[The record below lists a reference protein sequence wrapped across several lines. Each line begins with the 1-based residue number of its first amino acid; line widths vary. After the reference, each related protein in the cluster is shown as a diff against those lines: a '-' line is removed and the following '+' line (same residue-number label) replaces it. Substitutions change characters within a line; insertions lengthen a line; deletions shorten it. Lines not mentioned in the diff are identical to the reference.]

1 MTGALDRVPAGTAV
15 SIGIDIGGTFVD
27 AVVVADGEA
36 VVAAKAPSTPHD
48 PVTGVLDAIDA
59 VAVAAGLDAAG
70 LLGRASAI
78 VHGTTAGLNTLLTR
92 SGAAVG
98 LLATRGHEDAILIG
112 RVHQKVAGLGPE
124 ELVRV
129 AELAKPEPLVPRW
142 RIHGIDERIDAS
154 GSVVAR
160 LDEAGVARA
169 VDALVADGCE
179 SIAIAF
185 LWSFRNPAH
194 ERRAAKIVRER
205 HPGLPVS
212 VSSDIAPVLGEY
224 ERTAATVVNAYLRR
238 SQAAY
243 LQRLDA
249 GLRERGFM
257 GALRMLLSSGGTADV
272 DAVEDRPVQT
282 LRSGPVGGAIAV
294 ARLGRRMGLRDLLA
308 TDMGGTSFDVAL
320 VLDGRP
326 ELVDVGLAGR
336 LHLAVPSVDVA
347 SIGAGGGSVAWI
359 DPDAGLHVGPG
370 SVGSEPGPACY
381 GRGGTAPTVTD
392 ADVVLGRLNPAA
404 VLGGRIR
411 LDLSAAQR
419 ALEPLAAALGLDV
432 AATAAGIV
440 QVADAKM
447 ADLIRRVTIE
457 RGHDVRR
464 LTLVAY
470 GGAAGLHA
478 GAYGFDAGASQV
490 VLPRLAS
497 MLSAAGLAVAEP
509 QRAYRRS
516 GPASVPL
523 DTGEVASI
531 FGEVERQA
539 RLEMAEGGQDGR
551 SRRDRRGGRTLGRLR
566 IRREIGFRYRRQT
579 HEVAVPLA
587 AGPITTATLERSVER
602 FERAYERI
610 FGPGTGFRAAG
621 IEATSFRVLATAHDA
636 AAETTPSGSPGP
648 LRRRRSPRPVGH
660 RHIRLED
667 RSGETDVFD
676 GDALRAGDEIDG
688 PAVVDWPTT
697 SALVRPG
704 QRAAVDALGNVH
716 VRQTA

>member
-59 VAVAAGLDAAG
+59 VAAAAGLDAAG
-70 LLGRASAI
+70 LLGRAGAI
-78 VHGTTAGLNTLLTR
+78 VHGTTAGLNALLTR

-129 AELAKPEPLVPRW
+129 ADLAKPEPLVPRW
-142 RIHGIDERIDAS
+142 RIRGIDERIDAS
-154 GSVVAR
+154 GVVVAR

-194 ERRAAKIVRER
+194 ERRAAEIVRER
-205 HPGLPVS
+205 QPGLPVS
-212 VSSDIAPVLGEY
+212 LSSEIAPVLGEY

-243 LQRLDA
+243 LQRLEVC
-249 GLRERGFM
+249 LRERGFT

-272 DAVEDRPVQT
+272 EAVEDRPVQT
-282 LRSGPVGGAIAV
+282 LRSGPVGGALAV
-294 ARLGRRMGLRDLLA
+294 ARLGRRMGVRDLLA

-326 ELVDVGLAGR
+326 ELVDVALAGR
-336 LHLAVPSVDVA
+336 LHLAVPSVDIA
-347 SIGAGGGSVAWI
+347 SIGAGGGSVAWV

-404 VLGGRIR
+404 VLGGRIH

-516 GPASVPL
+516 GPAKVPL
-523 DTGEVASI
+523 DAGEVASI

-539 RLEMAEGGQDGR
+539 RVEMAQ
-551 SRRDRRGGRTLGRLR
+551 GGRTLGRLR

-587 AGPITTATLERSVER
+587 AGPITTATLERSLER

-621 IEATSFRVLATAHDA
+621 IEATSFRVIATTHEA
-636 AAETTPSGSPGP
+636 AAETTLSESPGP
-648 LRRRRSPRPVGH
+648 VRRRRSPRPVGH

-667 RSGETDVFD
+667 RSAETDVFL
-676 GDALRAGDEIDG
+676 GDDLRAGDEIDG
-688 PAVVDWPTT
+688 PAVIDWPTT

-716 VRQTA
+716 VRRTA